1 MEAPMPTKMEEKKL
15 QFKNN
20 QGKTIEV
27 KMYIKDKNI
36 HFKTE
41 LNENKL
47 NKRYFSSNYS
57 LNTLKEKNKFFFLYE
72 NINDIIKQIES
83 FVNEKLSNFILESNK
98 INLIIPT
105 HMQVAPEI
113 KIELSEEEKDLST
126 KVNELN
132 EYILNTEKTNENN
145 ISLLIKENKEMKEL
159 INILLKENKEMKESI
174 KSIKKNSDNI
184 MNYIK
189 NKEGILDEKYFD
201 KIKEWIGGDKDKIKF
216 QLIFNLNNIRTGQNE
231 AYNNACN
238 INAPAIFIF
247 ITENNSIFGAYCPRY
262 NCSDGNWISDTNA
275 FIFSL
280 NLNKKYPA
288 KKSGDNY
295 HRGTCGFHFTDITFC
310 NLTSR
315 KGSFGKSIYLDNYEL
330 EGNNNSFY
338 VRNFLVYK
346 VIKM

>member
-27 KMYIKDKNI
+27 KMYIKENNI
-36 HFKTE
+36 NFKTE

-47 NKRYFSSNYS
+47 NKRYFSSKYS
-57 LNTLKEKNKFFFLYE
+57 VDTLKEKNKFFFLYE
-72 NINDIIKQIES
+72 NINDIYKQIDS
-83 FVNEKLSNFILESNK
+83 FVNENLSSYILESNK

-159 INILLKENKEMKESI
+159 INILIKENKEMKETI
-174 KSIKKNSDNI
+174 KSIKNNSDNI

-216 QLIFNLNNIRTGQNE
+216 QLIFNLNNIRTDQNGV
-231 AYNNACN
+231 YNNNCN

-247 ITENNSIFGAYCPRY
+247 ITDKNSIFGAYCPSY
-262 NCSDGNWISDTNA
+262 NCNGSQWISDTNA

-288 KKSGDNY
+288 KKSGNNY
-295 HRGTCGFHFTDITFC
+295 YRGTCGFHFTDITFC

-315 KGSFGKSIYLDNYEL
+315 KVTLNNSIYLDNLEL
-330 EGNNNSFY
+330 EGNNNSCY
-338 VRNFLVYK
+338 VLNFLVYR